1 MCTAESFQNLP
12 RFVWRED
19 LGATAIPERLHLGI
33 QPLKKPAINRN
44 SDVIF
49 CHLGAVLGLAFG
61 LCHGLASAGPAPWAL
76 DGEQVGGLVVVGVFH
91 AGPFP

>member
-19 LGATAIPERLHLGI
+19 LGAIAIPYRLHLGI
-33 QPLKKPAINRN
+33 QPLKNTAINRN
-44 SDVIF
+44 SDVIL

-61 LCHGLASAGPAPWAL
+61 LRHGLAGARSAPWAL
-76 DGEQVGGLVVVGVFH
+76 DREQVGGLVVVGVFH
-91 AGPFP
+91 AWPFP